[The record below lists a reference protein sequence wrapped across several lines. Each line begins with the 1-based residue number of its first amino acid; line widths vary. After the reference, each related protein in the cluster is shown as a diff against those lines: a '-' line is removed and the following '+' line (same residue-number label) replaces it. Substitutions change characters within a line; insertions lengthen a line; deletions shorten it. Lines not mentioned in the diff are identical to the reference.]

1 MRTEDYLELPYKIS
15 LTKEPPVEGN
25 QPIWFAEVEDLPGC
39 TSHGHSPED
48 AVESVREAMKLWIE
62 VALED
67 GTPIPKPRTEDEHS
81 GRFIV
86 RSPRSLHAR
95 LVREAQREGTSLN
108 QFVTNALSGA
118 VGWRS
123 KRETLYD
130 DLVEVPVETA
140 FLELRPSQYREI
152 GRMKDKVQLELKGTR
167 IIGLQSEEQAEESS

>member
-1 MRTEDYLELPYKIS
+1 MRAEDYLELPYKIS
-15 LTKEPPVEGN
+15 LTKEPPVGDN
-25 QPIWFAEVEDLPGC
+25 RPIWFAEVEDLPGC
-39 TSHGHSPED
+39 TSQGDTPED
-48 AVESVREAMKLWIE
+48 AVESVREAMRLWIE

-67 GTPIPKPRTEDEHS
+67 GTPIPKPRTQDEHS

-123 KRETLYD
+123 PRETLYD
-130 DLVEVPVETA
+130 EFVEAPA
-140 FLELRPSQYREI
+140 QSALLEVALSHSPEL
-152 GRMKDKVQLELKGTR
+152 GPMKEKIQLEVKGAQ
-167 IIGLQSEEQAEESS
+167 IIGFQAGEHSEG